1 SLPLLQLK
9 TPGKNDIKQ
18 SPWDPTL
25 TSPQNPGSKPLSS
38 AHLPSPEKQM
48 QRLPQTR
55 KPSAFRLLQIPRR
68 RQSNEQSHSP
78 PRPLTPHPLLLF
90 IRRQR
95 RLACA
100 TAAISLQRPA
110 TIVVPLSTSPL
121 MISKLRTLGADVQQV
136 GNHWSESD
144 AYMREELLGGDKD
157 GVYVPP
163 FDHADVWEGNGTL
176 VDEVE
181 RQMCGYGGYDAVVA
195 SVGGGGLFAGIMAG
209 LSKHGRLEGG
219 GLKGVKV
226 MAVETEGAHS
236 LALSLERGEL
246 SRLDAITSIATSLGA
261 TQVANQAFEWAKR
274 KEVTSCVFSD
284 AEAAMGAVCF
294 ADDERIV
301 VEAAC
306 GVSLAVAYN
315 DTLHTVLFPDISDD
329 EFSKL
334 NVVLVVC
341 GGSNITL
348 EILEKYKQ
356 EYARDERVV
365 QKFHSRRL
373 ASETLKKVS

>member
-1 SLPLLQLK
+1 MGSNTNIPPKPWVETPLIRSMALSQEAGCNIFLKLENLQ
-9 TPGKNDIKQ
+9 P
-18 SPWDPTL
+18 S
-25 TSPQNPGSKPLSS
+25 GSFKSRAVGHLMCKAIARHGPSHPIHFYCSS
-38 AHLPSPEKQM
+38 GGNAG
-48 QRLPQTR
+48 
-55 KPSAFRLLQIPRR
+55 
-68 RQSNEQSHSP
+68 
-78 PRPLTPHPLLLF
+78 
-90 IRRQR
+90 
-95 RLACA
+95 LACA

-121 MISKLRTLGADVQQV
+121 MISKLRTLGADVKQV
-136 GNHWSESD
+136 GNHWSEAD
-144 AYMREELLGGDKD
+144 AYMREELIAGDKN

-163 FDHADVWEGNGTL
+163 FDHVDCWEGNETL

-181 RQMCGYGGYDAVVA
+181 RQMCGYGGYDAIVA
-195 SVGGGGLFAGIMAG
+195 SVGGGGLFSGIMAG
-209 LSKHGRLEGG
+209 LSRHGRLGGG
-219 GLKGVKV
+219 GLKRVKV

-306 GVSLAVAYN
+306 GVSLAAAYN
-315 DTLHTVLFPDISDD
+315 DTLRTVLFPDVTDE
-329 EFSKL
+329 EFSKI
-334 NVVLVVC
+334 NVVIVVC

-356 EYARDERVV
+356 EYAMDERVV

-373 ASETLKKVS
+373 ASETLKKVSQS